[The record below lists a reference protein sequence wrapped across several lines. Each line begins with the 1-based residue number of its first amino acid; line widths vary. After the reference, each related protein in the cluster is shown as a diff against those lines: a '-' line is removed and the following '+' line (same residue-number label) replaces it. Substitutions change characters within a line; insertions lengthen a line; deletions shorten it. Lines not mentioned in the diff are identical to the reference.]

1 MNNYVVID
9 IETSGLDPKTSEII
23 KASAL
28 KVKNGEITERFSEFV
43 KPGKTLPREVVQL
56 TGINEKSLK
65 NARTAVDILPD
76 LIKFIGDYPV
86 VAHNVGFH
94 LKFVKSALK
103 KLKLPPIK
111 NETVDTLVLAYG
123 KFSLENYAL
132 RTVAKSLAIDGSGM
146 SDEEI
151 TFNVYEKLK

>member
-28 KVKNGEITERFSEFV
+28 KVKNGEIIERFSELV
-43 KPGKTLPREVVQL
+43 KPEKPILKEAETL
-56 TGINEKSLK
+56 TGITGKSLE
-65 NARTAVDILPD
+65 NARTAADVLPE
-76 LIKFIGDYPV
+76 LIAFIGDYPV

-103 KLKLPPIK
+103 KLKLPPVK
-111 NETVDTLVLAYG
+111 NETVDTLALAYE
-123 KFSLENYAL
+123 KCNLETYAL
-132 RTVAKSLAIDGSGM
+132 RAVAKSLAIDGSGM
-146 SDEEI
+146 SDEEM